1 MSWRRELAKLGAL
14 FRRRKPVDDLSEE
27 IRAHLEMQEQENLES
42 GMPAEEARYAA
53 VRKFGNV
60 TRVKEDTW
68 EVWSFVWLEQLWQDL
83 RHGLRM
89 LAKNPL
95 FTAVA
100 VITLALGIGAN
111 TAIFSVV
118 NAVLLKPLGYPH
130 ADRLVWLADYDF
142 KFGWGDNYVMPA
154 AYVLWRDGAHSFESM
169 AGYANQDL
177 ALSTGG
183 ASDEER
189 ITSITDGFWGITG
202 AQPAV
207 GRLFGPGQPDTMVL
221 SHGLFERRFAGDPQ
235 VIGKTVTV
243 NGHPFTITGVLPEK
257 FRFLFP
263 QQSYRGDMVN
273 EIDAYIP
280 IPEPALKLWTVTEQ
294 QWQAV
299 NESAGPSPHAV
310 CVVGKLKP
318 DVPMEQARAEME
330 TRFARVAQEYYPI
343 WAREFLRLHFAPL
356 KEKVVGNAR
365 SALMVM
371 LGAVGFVLLIA
382 SANFANLLLARASAR
397 RREVAIRAAI
407 GAGRGRLIRQF
418 LAESI
423 LLALFGGAAG
433 VMVARWTLAAVV
445 RLGSGILP
453 RIGEAT
459 LDAPVLLFALAV
471 SLATGVL
478 FGLGPALS
486 FGRVH
491 LHNMLNEN
499 ARGSSVSATGLRV
512 RGVLV
517 AGELALAIVL
527 LTGAGLMLRSLWQM
541 NTYPPG
547 FAPEKVLVM
556 RVALS
561 GPEYNVWLQEDAYVH
576 ELMRR
581 VKSAPGVQEA
591 GIDRST
597 LNVNFQLEGSPPGS
611 SDHEPEAAFRAVS
624 PGYLRALGVPLI
636 RGSWPRDDESFD
648 SLMVNETFVRTM
660 MGSGDPIGRHIDAK
674 FLHGVIFGVV
684 ADFKYWQLDAEP
696 APEVYFPY
704 QLSPAGRSIR
714 VIVRTSGN
722 PRTVEPIIR
731 KLASGIDPTQP
742 VYELKILD
750 QALSDSIAPRRF
762 NMLLLGT
769 FAAIALLMGVIG
781 VYGVMAFWVIQRSHE
796 IGIRMAL
803 GATKCDVLAMV
814 VGQGLKM
821 TGIGLGIGIV
831 GALTLTRF
839 FSSLLYGVK
848 PTDPPTFIAVSLIL
862 VIVAL
867 MACSIP
873 ARRATKVDP
882 MVALR
887 YE

>member
-1 MSWRRELAKLGAL
+1 MNLWHRL
-14 FRRRKPVDDLSEE
+14 FRRQQRDEE
-27 IRAHLEMQEQENLES
+27 LDEELQSHLQMAAQERMERGET
-42 GMPAEEARYAA
+42 ADEARSSAM
-53 VRKFGNV
+53 REFGNV
-60 TRVKEDTW
+60 GLIKEMTRDTW
-68 EVWSFVWLEQLWQDL
+68 GFRWLEELMQDL
-83 RHGLRM
+83 RYGLRQ
-89 LAKNPL
+89 LKRNPG

-100 VITLALGIGAN
+100 ILTLALGVGAN

-118 NAVLLKPLGYPH
+118 NAVLLKSLGYPH
-130 ADRLVWLADYDF
+130 SDRLVWLADYDF
-142 KFGWGDNYVMPA
+142 KYGWGDNWVLPA
-154 AYVLWRDGAHSFESM
+154 AYVQWRDGAHSFESM
-169 AGYANQDL
+169 VGYANQDL

-189 ITSITDGFWGITG
+189 ITSVTDGFWGITG
-202 AQPAV
+202 AQPAL
-207 GRLFGPGQPDTMVL
+207 GRLFGAGQPNTMVL
-221 SHGLFERRFAGDPQ
+221 SHSLFERRFGGDPQ

-243 NGHPFTITGVLPEK
+243 SGHPFTITGVLPEK

-263 QQSYRGDMVN
+263 QQSYRGDVVK

-299 NESAGPSPHAV
+299 NESAGPSPHAL
-310 CVVGKLKP
+310 CVVAKLKP
-318 DVPMEQARAEME
+318 GVPMEQAQAEME
-330 TRFARVAQEYYPI
+330 TLYARVAQEHYAI
-343 WAREFLRLHFAPL
+343 WMRGFLRLHFAPL

-365 SALMVM
+365 SALMVL

-382 SANFANLLLARASAR
+382 SANVANLLLARASTR

-423 LLALFGGAAG
+423 LLALFSGAAG
-433 VMVARWTLAAVV
+433 VLVARWTLAAVAG
-445 RLGSGILP
+445 LGAGILP
-453 RIGEAT
+453 RVGEAT
-459 LDAPVLLFALAV
+459 LDAQVLLFALVV

-486 FGRVH
+486 FGRIH
-491 LHNMLNEN
+491 LRHMLKYDE
-499 ARGSSVSATGLRV
+499 RGSSVTPTGLRV

-527 LTGAGLMLRSLWQM
+527 LTGAGLMLRSFWWM

-547 FAPEKVLVM
+547 FAPESVLVM

-561 GPEYNVWLQEDAYVH
+561 GPQYNVWLREDAYIH

-581 VKSAPGVQEA
+581 VKSVPGVEEA

-597 LNVNFQLEGSPPGS
+597 LNVNFQLEGSPQGP
-611 SDHEPEAAFRAVS
+611 SDYQPEAAFRAVS
-624 PGYLRALGVPLI
+624 AGYLSALGVPLI
-636 RGSWPRDDESFD
+636 KGSWPRNDESFD
-648 SLMVNETFVRTM
+648 SLMVNEAFVRTM

-674 FLHGVIFGVV
+674 FLNGVIVGVV

-696 APEVYFPY
+696 VPEVYFPY

-714 VIVRTSGN
+714 VIVRTSGEA
-722 PRTVEPIIR
+722 RALEPIIR
-731 KLASGIDPTQP
+731 ELASTVDPTQP
-742 VYELKILD
+742 VYELKTLD
-750 QALSDSIAPRRF
+750 QALSDSIAPRRL
-762 NMLLLGT
+762 NMCLLGT

-781 VYGVMAFWVIQRSHE
+781 IYGMMAFWVNERSHE

-803 GATKCDVLAMV
+803 GATKWDVLVMV
-814 VGQGLKM
+814 MTQGLKM
-821 TGIGLGIGIV
+821 AGVGLGIGLV
-831 GALTLTRF
+831 GALALTRF
-839 FSSLLYGVK
+839 LASLLYGVK
-848 PTDPPTFIAVSLIL
+848 PTDPLTFVAVSLIL
-862 VIVAL
+862 SVVAL
-867 MACSIP
+867 LACYVP

-887 YE
+887 HD